1 MEADATS
8 VCQIYRPLPAVCH
21 SESHIHVVT
30 KAPDAGQS
38 CVIAIKDDS
47 ILHELSGLAELAVQP
62 LVG

>member
-8 VCQIYRPLPAVCH
+8 VCQIYRPLPAVCR
-21 SESHIHVVT
+21 SESHIQVVT
-30 KAPDAGQS
+30 KVPDAGQP